1 MISNF
6 VSRFSSLSPSR
17 SRSSSISTS
26 SSSGRNS
33 QLQTTN
39 ANNVACSINASNRS
53 KSSCSKTACP
63 SSSNSSGSSSSST
76 SNSNRIKKRELRKKN
91 QVVQKLTE
99 QKLNLQDEYQKA
111 VLQTNF
117 LASLNYFENLKLKEQ
132 QQKSPEHENATAQS
146 LYHTN
151 NNNNNSATS
160 PTVLPSSSKT
170 FFINKPVAFEKQTE
184 VINNFTHARPPHAP
198 QAAPVPIARFADEP
212 EYRMNHAKRGY
223 ALIINNKVFDD
234 KLEMGKREGTDRDA
248 ACLESTLIKLGFDI
262 KLFHNLTA
270 ASMRDIVHKF
280 AKIDHTNHDMFMC
293 CMMSHGDNNIIYG
306 TDQEIEIDQ
315 LMHPFK
321 YNPTLAGK
329 PKIFF
334 IQACRGTTL
343 MEGIDSNPFDIQYC
357 SKIPLEADFL
367 IGYSTIAGYYS
378 WRNSANGS
386 WFIQSL
392 CNVLNENGRK
402 LEIMQLLTA
411 VNRRV
416 AYYFESN
423 TNEPS
428 MHGKK
433 QIPCIVSMLTKELYF
448 KPKYSYLPGSNNY

>member
-33 QLQTTN
+33 QLQAPSLTSAIVSGSVN
-39 ANNVACSINASNRS
+39 NRS
-53 KSSCSKTACP
+53 KSSSSKTASP
-63 SSSNSSGSSSSST
+63 SNSSSI
-76 SNSNRIKKRELRKKN
+76 SNKIKKRDLKKK
-91 QVVQKLTE
+91 QHVVQKLSE
-99 QKLNLQDEYQKA
+99 QKHHLDDEYQKA
-111 VLQTNF
+111 VLHSNF
-117 LASLNYFENLKLKEQ
+117 LASINYFENLKLKEQ
-132 QQKSPEHENATAQS
+132 QQQQQHQNSSEHENATAQS
-146 LYHTN
+146 LYHAN
-151 NNNNNSATS
+151 S
-160 PTVLPSSSKT
+160 PTVLTSNAKT
-170 FFINKPVAFEKQTE
+170 FTINKPILNEQIE
-184 VINNFTHARPPHAP
+184 VSKYSHTRIPQPPQP
-198 QAAPVPIARFADEP
+198 QAMGRFADEP

-223 ALIINNKVFDD
+223 ALIINNKIFDQ
-234 KLEMGKREGTDRDA
+234 KLDMGIREGTDRDA
-248 ACLESTLIKLGFDI
+248 ASLESSLIKLGFEI
-262 KLFHNLTA
+262 KLFHNMTA
-270 ASMRDIVHKF
+270 ASMREILLKF
-280 AKIDHTNHDMFMC
+280 SKVDHSNRDCFMC
-293 CMMSHGDNNIIYG
+293 VMMSHGENGLIFG
-306 TDQEIEIDQ
+306 TDQEVEIDQ
-315 LMHPFK
+315 LIHPFK

-329 PKIFF
+329 PKLFF

-357 SKIPLEADFL
+357 SKIPVEADFL

-392 CNVLNENGRK
+392 CNVLNENGRN

-411 VNRRV
+411 VNRKV

-423 TNEPS
+423 TNEPH

-448 KPKYSYLPGSNNY
+448 KPKASYLPFSNNY